1 MTSDRE
7 HLDAYVSDPL
17 CSFVF
22 TVNAYYSMF
31 TGMLTMEKNEDLPMV
46 PRMLPILLA
55 AGTDDPVGNFGRG
68 VRKIYDQYR
77 TSGLQDVTLRF
88 YDGDRHELLNETDR
102 QQVAEDILE
111 WLEIRRTAEK
121 SA

>member
-31 TGMLTMEKNEDLPMV
+31 TGMLTMEKNENLPMV

-102 QQVAEDILE
+102 QQVYEDLYT
-111 WLEIRRTAEK
+111 WLEEK
-121 SA
+121 RINE